1 MKIILIILDGISEEK
16 VPELNDMT
24 PLECADTPTIDK
36 IIEKGR
42 HTKTTFCPSDREPDS
57 LNCILSILGVEEKS
71 IPKNRA
77 YLEAVAENI
86 NVKDAEVVLR
96 CNLVSIKNN
105 KLESFNGKG
114 LSNSEME
121 TASQHVKLS
130 SSIKFHHISNYRN
143 LLIVNKNKL
152 TDALKNAPPHEN
164 VGQSIDGLL
173 MDIKN
178 INVLNEFVKDNKTT
192 INNND
197 YMFFPWGVSEII
209 KLPEFSAL
217 HNKSCSCVCSAEIVK
232 GIAKCMNID
241 LPELSYATGDTD
253 TDLVEKAN
261 AVTNEIK
268 NHDVVIVHINGTD
281 EVSHRKDLMGKIK
294 FIEKIDREFLSILY
308 EKFNENTKIIIV
320 SDHQTSSQTGKHE
333 KGCVDLIVNIP
344 ISNPVKGTS
353 IWLK

>member
-1 MKIILIILDGISEEK
+1 MKTILIILDGISEEK
-16 VPELNDMT
+16 VPELNEMT
-24 PLECADTPTIDK
+24 PLEYADTPTIDK
-36 IIEKGR
+36 IIKKGSCA
-42 HTKTTFCPSDREPDS
+42 KTTFYPFDREPDS
-57 LNCILSILGVEEKS
+57 LNCILSILGVEEKL

-86 NVKDAEVVLR
+86 HIKHDEVVLR

-114 LSNSEME
+114 LSSSEME
-121 TASQHVKLS
+121 IAAQNVKVS
-130 SSIKFHHISNYRN
+130 GGIKFHHISNYRN

-152 TDALKNAPPHEN
+152 TAALKNAPPHEN
-164 VGQSIDGLL
+164 IGQSIDELL

-178 INVLNEFVKDNKTT
+178 IKVINEFVEDNKIT
-192 INNND
+192 INNID
-197 YMFFPWGVSEII
+197 YMFYPWGVSEII

-241 LPELSYATGDTD
+241 LPELKYATGDID

-261 AVTNEIK
+261 AVMNEIK
-268 NHDVVIVHINGTD
+268 SHDVVIAHINGTD
-281 EVSHRKDLMGKIK
+281 EVSHRKDLLGKIK
-294 FIEKIDREFLSILY
+294 FIEKIDREFLSTIY
-308 EKFNENTKIIIV
+308 EKNNENTKIIIV

-333 KGCVDLIVNIP
+333 KGYVDLIMNITK
-344 ISNPVKGTS
+344 NQRRGTS